1 MRSRETTLAFASI
14 FLLAL
19 IWGYNWVVMKV
30 ALQDS
35 APLLFAA
42 LRVLFSAPILLL
54 FLLLQKRSL
63 ALPPLRYILPYG
75 LLQSTGFVGATLL
88 ALEYA
93 GAGKTAI
100 LVYMMPIWLMLFA
113 WPVLGE
119 RLHGLQIPALLL
131 ALIGLLIILEPWKA
145 ESAPWQGPFFAIL
158 SGISWAASAI
168 WHKRYVPQG
177 QDLINAT
184 FWQASIGGIVLLFG
198 ALLLEGWRVHWTAPF
213 FAALAYN
220 AIPGTALAY
229 VLWLFALRHLPSG
242 VAGIATLLAPLIGVF
257 AAWLQLGE
265 RPDIWEG
272 IGMAGIFSALFLVS
286 WQHLQP
292 KEHSTAL
299 TVQE

>member
-1 MRSRETTLAFASI
+1 MRSRETYLAFTAI
-14 FLLAL
+14 FLIAL

-42 LRVLFSAPILLL
+42 LRVVLSAPVLLL
-54 FLLLQKRSL
+54 FLILQKRSL
-63 ALPPLRYILPYG
+63 ALPPLIYVVPYG

-100 LVYMMPIWLMLFA
+100 LVYMMPIWLMLLA

-119 RLHGLQIPALLL
+119 RLQGLQIPALVL
-131 ALIGLLIILEPWKA
+131 ALLGLVVILEPWQIGH
-145 ESAPWQGPFFAIL
+145 SPWQGPFFAIL

-168 WHKRYVPQG
+168 WHKRFMPRG
-177 QDLINAT
+177 QDLITAT
-184 FWQASIGGIVLLFG
+184 FWQASIGGLVLLIA
-198 ALLLEGWRVHWTAPF
+198 ALLLEGWQVQWTGSF
-213 FAALAYN
+213 IAALAYN
-220 AIPGTALAY
+220 AVPGTALAY

-242 VAGIATLLAPLIGVF
+242 VAGIATLLAPLIGVL

-265 RPDIWEG
+265 RPSLWEAM
-272 IGMAGIFSALFLVS
+272 GMAAIFSALLLVS
-286 WQHLQP
+286 WQHLRP
-292 KEHSTAL
+292 KDNSIAVTA
-299 TVQE
+299 QE

>member
-1 MRSRETTLAFASI
+1 MRSRETYLAFAAI
-14 FLLAL
+14 LLLAL

-30 ALQDS
+30 ALQNS

-42 LRVLFSAPILLL
+42 LRVVLSAPVLLL
-54 FLLLQKRSL
+54 YLLLQKRSL
-63 ALPPLRYILPYG
+63 ALPSLGYIVPYG

-100 LVYMMPIWLMLFA
+100 LVYMMPIWLMLLA

-119 RLHGLQIPALLL
+119 RLHGLQIPALVL
-131 ALIGLLIILEPWKA
+131 ALLGLVIILEPWRA
-145 ESAPWQGPFFAIL
+145 GSSPWQGPFFALI
-158 SGISWAASAI
+158 SGMSWAASAI
-168 WHKRYVPQG
+168 WHKRFVPKG

-184 FWQASIGGIVLLFG
+184 FWQASIGGTVLLIT
-198 ALLLEGWRVHWTAPF
+198 ALVFEGWQVRWTGPF
-213 FAALAYN
+213 IAALAYN

-242 VAGIATLLAPLIGVF
+242 VAGIATLFAPLIGVF

-265 RPDIWEG
+265 RPNIWEA

-286 WQHLQP
+286 WQHLRP
-292 KEHSTAL
+292 KDDNITMSA
-299 TVQE
+299 QE